1 MRRVEQRYQRFCK
14 PDGEQT
20 GAACRCGNYR
30 AKSFKFAALD
40 WRIGQGVCAIASLA
54 IKKMKNNVM
63 AGK

>member
-1 MRRVEQRYQRFCK
+1 MRRVEQRYLRFCK
-14 PDGEQT
+14 PAGDQAR
-20 GAACRCGNYR
+20 AACRCGNYR

-40 WRIGQGVCAIASLA
+40 WRIGQGVCAIRSPA

>member
-1 MRRVEQRYQRFCK
+1 LHCK
-14 PDGEQT
+14 PAGNQV
-20 GAACRCGNYR
+20 AATCRNGNYR
-30 AKSFKFAALD
+30 GKSFKFAALD